1 MKFPG
6 QSKFYVIFMLCAFSE
21 NMAKNRLYGNFG
33 LTLVIC
39 TCI

>member
-6 QSKFYVIFMLCAFSE
+6 QSKFYVISMVCAFSVNMTE
-21 NMAKNRLYGNFG
+21 NKLYGNFG